1 MIEKPVS
8 RRAALRGAG
17 KATVAAGL
25 MSPFR
30 ALGGVA
36 WAAET
41 PKTYKKW
48 VLNKPVVGGKLSED
62 NFKMLEQPMPTVEQ
76 GKCLIQVKVINVH
89 ASTRNRMMNGTTKMG
104 DTDKTNYGCATVL
117 QSRDKTFKEGDLIAC
132 QAGWQ
137 THQVISSE
145 DESIGYGPANEMTIA
160 VNGTKSHWNY
170 VWRPQMVKMWKP
182 DILMDVFGTSGT
194 TAYFGHQDC
203 GPITPRDTVAISGT
217 TGSVGALAAQL
228 AKAAGATVIGFGG
241 GADRAKWVVDTL
253 GVQHAFDYRDPQLE
267 AKLRAAAPNGI
278 DFYSDGVGGEL
289 SETVAKLMNKNARY
303 HSYGSSASIYDED
316 TLTARAQG
324 GGGGGGGG
332 GRGGAN
338 PPARRTRASPT
349 IDKIMDERNIKYVS
363 WIVHVH
369 YFERFKCED
378 ELSNLLLTNQIK
390 PINTVIDGIENVPK
404 GVMSQYTT
412 NPYGKLQLRFA

>member
-1 MIEKPVS
+1 MIAKTPVN
-8 RRAALRGAG
+8 RRAALRTAG
-17 KATVAAGL
+17 TATIAAGL
-25 MSPFR
+25 LSPFR
-30 ALGGVA
+30 AFGGIA

-48 VLNKPVVGGKLSED
+48 VLNKPVADSKLAAD
-62 NFKMLEQPMPTVEQ
+62 NFKMLEPPILALEQ
-76 GKCLIQVKVINVH
+76 GQCLIQVKVINIH
-89 ASTRNRMMNGTTKMG
+89 ASTRNRMTNGTTKLG
-104 DTDKTNYGCATVL
+104 DTDKTNYGCAQVL

-170 VWRPQMVKMWKP
+170 VWRPQMVKMWRP

-194 TAYFGHQDC
+194 TAYFGQQDS
-203 GPITPRDTVAISGT
+203 GPITPRDAVAISGT

-228 AKAAGATVIGFGG
+228 AKAAGAYVVGFGG

-253 GVQHAFDYRDPQLE
+253 GVDKAFDYRDPDLE
-267 AKLRAAAPNGI
+267 NKLRAAFPNGI
-278 DFYSDGVGGEL
+278 DYYSDGVGGPL
-289 SETVAKLMNKNARY
+289 SETVAKLMNKNSRY
-303 HSYGSSASIYDED
+303 HSYGGAASLYDED
-316 TLTARAQG
+316 TMRPQAQTNAQG
-324 GGGGGGGG
+324 QGNT
-332 GRGGAN
+332 R
-338 PPARRTRASPT
+338 ARRQRSTPT
-349 IDKIMDERNIKYVS
+349 IDKILDERGIKYVS
-363 WIVHVH
+363 WVVHVH

-378 ELSNLLLTNQIK
+378 EMSHLLLTNQIK
-390 PINTVIDGIENVPK
+390 PINTVVKGIENVPQ

-412 NPYGKLQLRFA
+412 NPYGKLQLQFA

>member
-1 MIEKPVS
+1 MTAKIPVN
-8 RRAALRGAG
+8 RRAALRTAG
-17 KATVAAGL
+17 SATIAAGL
-25 MSPFR
+25 LSPFR
-30 ALGGVA
+30 HFGGVA

-48 VLNKPVVGGKLSED
+48 VLNKAVVDGKLSAD
-62 NFKMLEQPMPTVEQ
+62 NFKMLELPIPALEQ
-76 GKCLIQVKVINVH
+76 GKCLIQVKVINIH
-89 ASTRNRMMNGTTKMG
+89 ASTRNRMMNGTTKLG
-104 DTDKTNYGCATVL
+104 DTDKTNYGCAQVL

-137 THQVISSE
+137 SHQVISSE

-170 VWRPQMVKMWKP
+170 VWRPQMVKMWRP

-203 GPITPRDTVAISGT
+203 GPVTPRDAVAISGT

-228 AKAAGATVIGFGG
+228 AKAAGAYVVGFGG
-241 GADRAKWVVDTL
+241 GPERAKWVVDNL
-253 GVQHAFDYRDPQLE
+253 GIDKAFDYRDPDLE
-267 AKLRAAAPNGI
+267 NKLRAAFPNGI
-278 DFYSDGVGGEL
+278 DFYSDGVGGPL
-289 SETVAKLMNKNARY
+289 SETVAKLMNKNSRY
-303 HSYGSSASIYDED
+303 HSYGSSASLYDED
-316 TLTARAQG
+316 TMRPQTQSTSQGNAPAQG
-324 GGGGGGGG
+324 G
-332 GRGGAN
+332 A
-338 PPARRTRASPT
+338 PARRQRTSPT
-349 IDKIMDERNIKYVS
+349 IDKILDERNIKYVS

-390 PINTVIDGIENVPK
+390 PINTVVKGIENVPQ

-412 NPYGKLQLRFA
+412 NPYGKLQLQFA